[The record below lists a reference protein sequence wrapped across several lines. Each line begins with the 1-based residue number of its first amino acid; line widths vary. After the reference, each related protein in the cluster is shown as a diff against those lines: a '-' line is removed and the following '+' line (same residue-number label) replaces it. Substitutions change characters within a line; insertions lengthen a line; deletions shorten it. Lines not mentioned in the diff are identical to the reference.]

1 MCQILTDRA
10 HQLAIEEV
18 HHRLGGIV
26 GKMVPILDMLVK
38 KLYQQQD
45 HGALIQLNCDSKY
58 PLLFQ
63 I

>member
-1 MCQILTDRA
+1 MCQIRTTQVQALV
-10 HQLAIEEV
+10 IEEV

-45 HGALIQLNCDSKY
+45 HGVLIQLNCDSKY
-58 PLLFQ
+58 LLLFQ